1 MKNHRGLDLAGII
14 IVYICAGI
22 VLLNA
27 IVFFANYSFLTGLD
41 VLVILIYIT
50 SLVLTILYHLN
61 IIRNSI
67 LVGVLGIFTGIF
79 IGGIFILVA
88 NNKKEEILLPNQNNS
103 LESKLIQIQK
113 LHEKGILSKEEYEDK
128 RKDIISK
135 FE

>member
-1 MKNHRGLDLAGII
+1 MKDHRGLDLAGII
-14 IVYICAGI
+14 IIYICAGI

-27 IVFFANYSFLTGLD
+27 IVFFANYSFLTSLD

-88 NNKKEEILLPNQNNS
+88 NNKKEEIL
-103 LESKLIQIQK
+103 
-113 LHEKGILSKEEYEDK
+113 
-128 RKDIISK
+128 
-135 FE
+135 